1 MRWSFG
7 TGFHCILCQLNA
19 CSPLQHGLLVIKLSI
34 PTFFL
39 SFYFMLNQTRNSSR
53 SKEFESPTTIQVN
66 QRSPEV
72 KNNISSRKSF
82 QSSKSDLDGLFCV
95 TEGNARP
102 TSATPITDGVTDL
115 FDPLCSND
123 ANSPGH
129 RVTQSDVTS
138 ITGLV
143 KGTNNTTYKT
153 DAYSPQLKSNERSL
167 ICPLGNAMN
176 VYTANAVYTG
186 FTGSIQCAVNPP
198 SGSYSFGDLSR
209 NRPTQPNVT
218 QPGNVFPMV
227 NPFASNFPNTSHPI
241 VQPSVFSG
249 GSSIPLRLPPPSQR
263 TDFAF
268 VGKSGKADAFS
279 FVQDE
284 MKGRK

>member
-1 MRWSFG
+1 
-7 TGFHCILCQLNA
+7 
-19 CSPLQHGLLVIKLSI
+19 
-34 PTFFL
+34 
-39 SFYFMLNQTRNSSR
+39 MLNQTRNSLR
-53 SKEFESPTTIQVN
+53 AKEVESLITVQGN
-66 QRSPEV
+66 QRSPDVLDALEALDLSSG
-72 KNNISSRKSF
+72 NRTSENDISSRESF

-102 TSATPITDGVTDL
+102 TSATPITDSVTDL

-129 RVTQSDVTS
+129 RITQSDVTS

-176 VYTANAVYTG
+176 VYTANPVYTG

-198 SGSYSFGDLSR
+198 SGSYSFDDLDSLSR

-218 QPGNVFPMV
+218 LPGNVFPMV

-249 GSSIPLRLPPPSQR
+249 GSSIPLRLPLPNQSK
-263 TDFAF
+263 DFAF